1 MYVIGTDPH
10 RGSHAAAVLDGDE
23 RVRAVLHLP
32 ADQQQR
38 QRLLSW
44 ANGFM
49 PRLWAVEGATG
60 TGALLAQQFVAAGEA
75 VVDVPPKLAAR
86 VRLLDNNHS
95 DKTDSHDARSTA
107 IVALRNA
114 RLRQVGLEDHT
125 AVLRLLSK
133 RHHDLI
139 AARTRAMC
147 RLHTTVC
154 FLIEGH
160 LPRRLRAERAARILA
175 GIRPATAIDVERKAL
190 ARDLLAE
197 VRRHDRELAEH
208 LVRVREAVAA
218 SGTTLTELYGVGPIV
233 AAYLLGYSGDIGRFP
248 SAGHYARYNATAP
261 IEASSGP
268 VIRHRLNPRG
278 NRQLNHAIHMI
289 AVTQVR
295 NDTPGRAYYRRKQ
308 AEGHS
313 RKEAMRALEATHQRR
328 RLPPTRRRQPPLIQ
342 WVQEDTRE
350 RLQWP
355 AWSGPR
361 LTDTY
366 RETGEGLSRRESRCL
381 VLIRRSSVN
390 GRWSWPTCG
399 RSRSPRSPRI
409 SASPTAAC
417 GAGWPRPTST
427 TAGDVG

>member
-1 MYVIGTDPH
+1 MYVIGIDPH

-23 RVRAVLHLP
+23 QVRAVLQLP
-32 ADQQQR
+32 ADRQQR

-44 ANGFM
+44 ANEFM

-60 TGALLAQQFVAAGEA
+60 TGALLAQQLVAAGEQ

-86 VRLLDNNHS
+86 VRVLDNNHS

-125 AVLRLLSK
+125 AVLRLLAK

-175 GIRPATAIDVERKAL
+175 GIRPTTAIDVERKAL

-218 SGTTLTELYGVGPIV
+218 SGTTLTELHGVGPIV
-233 AAYLLGYSGDIGRFP
+233 AAYVLGYSGDIGRFP

-268 VIRHRLNPRG
+268 VDPAPAQPARQPPAQPRHPHDRRHPGPQRHTRTRLLPPQAGRG
-278 NRQLNHAIHMI
+278 PQPQRSDARPQ
-289 AVTQVR
+289 
-295 NDTPGRAYYRRKQ
+295 
-308 AEGHS
+308 
-313 RKEAMRALEATHQRR
+313 ATHQRR

-342 WVQEDTRE
+342 RAREDTRE

-355 AWSGPR
+355 A
-361 LTDTY
+361 
-366 RETGEGLSRRESRCL
+366 
-381 VLIRRSSVN
+381 
-390 GRWSWPTCG
+390 
-399 RSRSPRSPRI
+399 
-409 SASPTAAC
+409 
-417 GAGWPRPTST
+417 
-427 TAGDVG
+427 

>member
-1 MYVIGTDPH
+1 MYVIGIDPH
-10 RGSHAAAVLDGDE
+10 RGSHVAAVLDRDE
-23 RVRAVLHLP
+23 QLRAVLHLP
-32 ADQQQR
+32 ADRQQR

-44 ANGFM
+44 ASGFV

-60 TGALLAQQFVAAGEA
+60 TGALLAQQLVAAGER

-86 VRLLDNNHS
+86 VRVLDNNHS

-125 AVLRLLSK
+125 AVLRLLAK

-160 LPRRLRAERAARILA
+160 LPRRLRADRAARILG

-190 ARDLLAE
+190 ARDLLGE

-208 LVRVREAVAA
+208 LVRVRAAVAA
-218 SGTTLTELYGVGPIV
+218 SGTTLTELHGVGPIV
-233 AAYLLGYSGDIGRFP
+233 AAYILGYSGDICRFP

-278 NRQLNHAIHMI
+278 QPTAQPRHPHDRRHPSPQRHTGSRLLPAQAGRGPQPQRGDAI
-289 AVTQVR
+289 
-295 NDTPGRAYYRRKQ
+295 PQ
-308 AEGHS
+308 A
-313 RKEAMRALEATHQRR
+313 AHQRC
-328 RLPPTRRRQPPLIQ
+328 RLPATRRRQPPLN
-342 WVQEDTRE
+342 
-350 RLQWP
+350 
-355 AWSGPR
+355 SGPGRAHGNDSTGQRDR
-361 LTDTY
+361 LCTLTA
-366 RETGEGLSRRESRCL
+366 G
-381 VLIRRSSVN
+381 SSVK
-390 GRWSWPTCG
+390 PLPDPP
-399 RSRSPRSPRI
+399 PRYAPA
-409 SASPTAAC
+409 ASGPTARA
-417 GAGWPRPTST
+417 PTPPS
-427 TAGDVG
+427 